1 MASLLHIA
9 TNGPDD
15 PTMAPAGV
23 RRRGT
28 GRALPRRG
36 TRMAERFAKGM
47 VVAVLYLTVQLAAL
61 YLVANMAVRGFFVA
75 P

>member
-1 MASLLHIA
+1 MPILPPGVPARHCTEERMASLVYVA

-47 VVAVLYLTVQLAAL
+47 VVAVLCT
-61 YLVANMAVRGFFVA
+61 
-75 P
+75 